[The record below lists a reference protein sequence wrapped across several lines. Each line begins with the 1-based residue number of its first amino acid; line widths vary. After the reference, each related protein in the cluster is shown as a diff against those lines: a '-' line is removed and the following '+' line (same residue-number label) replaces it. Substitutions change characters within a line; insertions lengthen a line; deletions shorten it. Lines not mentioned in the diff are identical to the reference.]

1 MVNLCMKVSIHYME
15 THDLSSFF
23 SHRTHETL
31 RGISART
38 RITIRRRGGGWS
50 QYTILQASDLT
61 PIKYSFMRRITRL
74 KYKGG
79 YELWPPERS
88 REVLHQQCATGTQT
102 NTHTYKSNLASTK
115 KKKMKKRLDLFVF
128 IITHLVG
135 RDTHPTIN
143 SEQYQPNCI
152 LLWLIQNQPTQN
164 QVSATVSTL
173 ISLYH
178 GTGV

>member
-115 KKKMKKRLDLFVF
+115 KKRWKKDL
-128 IITHLVG
+128 TYLY
-135 RDTHPTIN
+135 
-143 SEQYQPNCI
+143 S
-152 LLWLIQNQPTQN
+152 
-164 QVSATVSTL
+164 SSL
-173 ISLYH
+173 ISL
-178 GTGV
+178 GEIPTRQLTLNNINQTVFCFD

>member
-1 MVNLCMKVSIHYME
+1 MVNLCMKVP

-23 SHRTHETL
+23 SFSHRAHETL

-88 REVLHQQCATGTQT
+88 REVLHQQCATGTHT

-115 KKKMKKRLDLFVF
+115 KKMKKRLDLFVF
-128 IITHLVG
+128 IVTHLVG

-152 LLWLIQNQPTQN
+152 LLWLIQNHYRHKTKFQQ
-164 QVSATVSTL
+164 L
-173 ISLYH
+173 FLL
-178 GTGV
+178 